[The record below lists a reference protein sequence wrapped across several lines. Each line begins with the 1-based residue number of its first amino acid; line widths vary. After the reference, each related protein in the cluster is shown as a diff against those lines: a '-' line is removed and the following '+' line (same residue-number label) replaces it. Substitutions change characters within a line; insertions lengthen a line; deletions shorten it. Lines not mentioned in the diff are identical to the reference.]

1 MHNAL
6 LKNTIYLKSCATL
19 QTYKPTLPNY
29 QDRISRVWHKSLML
43 LKSPGQKSLL
53 SSSLLLPQI
62 SPKFKTNLIFNY
74 LVCFLK
80 IY

>member
-1 MHNAL
+1 MRNAL

-43 LKSPGQKSLL
+43 LIKISWIKKSFKLFFAFAPNFSKIQN
-53 SSSLLLPQI
+53 
-62 SPKFKTNLIFNY
+62 KFDF
-74 LVCFLK
+74 
-80 IY
+80 